1 MLGPLHWTLMTSN
14 KSKCMLIVT
23 LGKCTW
29 LTGYIIL
36 YTTNASSPDAEW
48 TVKGILGE
56 ASNATIVG
64 LTPNTYYHFKV
75 FNLQHTVP
83 VNIYGFTF
91 QVARCTQIEIV
102 SQK

>member
-1 MLGPLHWTLMTSN
+1 MKHTSERSLWLWNNFRAAQLELDESKQYTLN
-14 KSKCMLIVT
+14 VT

-29 LTGYIIL
+29 LPGYIIL
-36 YTTNASSPDAEW
+36 YTTNASNPDAEW

-75 FNLQHTVP
+75 F
-83 VNIYGFTF
+83 
-91 QVARCTQIEIV
+91 
-102 SQK
+102 